1 MTMLRL
7 CQTPLSSICAAG
19 RRVGVKNLF
28 SWLLICFSIVSL
40 CFVSPLHARQES
52 KIERKLVTR
61 VEPDYPPVLRMR
73 QIGGTVRLEITIAPK
88 GNVENA
94 KVLGGNPI
102 LVESAVAAVKK
113 WKYAS
118 AETSTTTTV
127 SLEFNPY
134 R

>member
-1 MTMLRL
+1 MSGFSAAAKQEMRDERKFTRRKLL
-7 CQTPLSSICAAG
+7 AWVALACVALLS
-19 RRVGVKNLF
+19 F
-28 SWLLICFSIVSL
+28 
-40 CFVSPLHARQES
+40 CFVTASGAQDES
-52 KIERKLVTR
+52 KGDRKLITR

-73 QIGGTVRLEITIAPK
+73 QIGGTVKLQIEITAAGK
-88 GNVENA
+88 VENP

-102 LVESAVAAVKK
+102 LAESAVAAVKK

-118 AETSTTTTV
+118 GEATTTTTV

>member
-1 MTMLRL
+1 MKI
-7 CQTPLSSICAAG
+7 LSFCLVLGLSF
-19 RRVGVKNLF
+19 LF
-28 SWLLICFSIVSL
+28 GSFAPSS
-40 CFVSPLHARQES
+40 HAQQDS
-52 KIERKLVTR
+52 KSDRKLVTR

-73 QIGGTVRLEITIAPK
+73 QIGGTVRLEVTITPA
-88 GNVENA
+88 GTVESA

-102 LVESAVAAVKK
+102 LAESAVAAVKK

-118 AETSTTTTV
+118 AEEHTTTTV